1 MHIPQNIVGYN
12 IQVDVIKDY
21 RIRISFQILL
31 VL

>member
-21 RIRISFQILL
+21 RISFQILL

>member
-12 IQVDVIKDY
+12 ILVDVIKDY
-21 RIRISFQILL
+21 RISFQILL